1 MGWVP
6 APRRR
11 RYWALDAKVGRGADA
26 NPGRGPDANLE
37 GALDANPAAGCESG
51 PRLDANPGVRMRIR
65 VLAGFESGRSRMLK
79 PAAPLLAPKPP

>member
-1 MGWVP
+1 MEPEPWPQTSGKTNLERVP
-6 APRRR
+6 AARSR

-26 NPGRGPDANLE
+26 NPDWGPDANLE

-65 VLAGFESGRSRMLK
+65 V
-79 PAAPLLAPKPP
+79 